1 MVRQPIHLKRLAEAH
16 SAEIDRMTEAMLR
29 ADGGA
34 LWTAEMPAVTRGGK
48 CMVIS
53 AEDEPDSPI

>member
-1 MVRQPIHLKRLAEAH
+1 MKGQPIHLKKLAEEH
-16 SAEIDRMTEAMLR
+16 SAEIDRMTEAMR
-29 ADGGA
+29 REDGGT